1 MSTARHLLAILEG
14 HVEGDS
20 SNIYSTALQA
30 AAREAELGHV
40 KVAAKLRALVEKG
53 RARESAGGAT
63 PLAQPRGELSN
74 LVAIAYP
81 RLTAG
86 SMVLPKERRARLQRI
101 LLEQS
106 QNRKLRSFNLAPRRK
121 LLLIGPPGSG
131 KTMTASVIAGELR
144 LPLFTILLEG
154 VITKFMGETA
164 QKLRLIFDAMTRTRG
179 VYFFDE
185 FDAIGTRR
193 NVGNDVGEV
202 RRILNSFLSLL
213 ENDQSDSLII
223 AATNHP
229 NLLDPALFRRFD
241 DVLTYANPHKDETRR
256 LIRAQLV
263 GFQAEVSPDV
273 IEMADGLSYADV
285 VRAAQ
290 EAAKSA
296 VLDDRQSV
304 TDDDLRSALTDRRA
318 GAHAPGKE

>member
-20 SNIYSTALQA
+20 SNVYSTALQA
-30 AAREAELGHV
+30 AAREAELGHA
-40 KVAAKLRALVEKG
+40 KVAAKLRELVEKG
-53 RARESAGGAT
+53 RARESIGGAT
-63 PLAQPRGELSN
+63 PLAQPRGELST
-74 LVAIAYP
+74 LVAVTYP
-81 RLTAG
+81 RVTAA
-86 SMVLPKERRARLQRI
+86 SMILPKMRRERLQRI

-106 QNRKLRSFNLAPRRK
+106 LNHKLRAFNLAPRRK

-131 KTMTASVIAGELR
+131 KTMTAAVIAGELH

-164 QKLRLIFDAMTRTRG
+164 QKLRVIFDAMTRTRG

-185 FDAIGTRR
+185 FDAIGARR
-193 NVGNDVGEV
+193 NASNDVGEI

-213 ENDQSDSLII
+213 EHDQSESLIV

-229 NLLDPALFRRFD
+229 ELLDRALFRRFD
-241 DVLTYANPHKDETRR
+241 DVLTYDTPHRDEIHR
-256 LIRAQLV
+256 LMRTQLSGFRADISV
-263 GFQAEVSPDV
+263 DV
-273 IEMADGLSYADV
+273 LEMAEGLSYADV

-296 VLDDRQSV
+296 VLEDRQAVSA
-304 TDDDLRSALTDRRA
+304 TDLRLALADRRA
-318 GAHAPGKE
+318 GTTAPGKE